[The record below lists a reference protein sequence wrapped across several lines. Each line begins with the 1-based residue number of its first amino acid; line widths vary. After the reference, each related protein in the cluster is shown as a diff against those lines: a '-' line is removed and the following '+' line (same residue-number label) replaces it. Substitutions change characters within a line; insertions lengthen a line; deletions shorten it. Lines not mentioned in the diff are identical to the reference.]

1 MNKLAIF
8 IFLLVTRSL
17 FAQGIEGPMEAS
29 PENKPLI
36 VELMVESK
44 FEAYFTDYCSK
55 RMDFLGKEKGLTKE
69 KIAEY
74 KKKVSFAEF
83 LDYTVFNQF
92 ASFSSEELKQM
103 ITLCKTLNEGKKFNW
118 VFISTPIIESNLEL
132 LIIRY
137 MKD

>member
-1 MNKLAIF
+1 MKTILLIAILCF
-8 IFLLVTRSL
+8 CSNSFS
-17 FAQGIEGPMEAS
+17 QGIEGPMEAS

-36 VELMVESK
+36 IELMVESK

-92 ASFSSEELKQM
+92 AIYSSEELKQM
-103 ITLCKTLNEGKKFNW
+103 ISLCKTLNKGKKFNW
-118 VFISTPIIESNLEL
+118 IIISTPSLESNLEL
-132 LIIRY
+132 LIKTY

>member
-1 MNKLAIF
+1 MKKLVIF
-8 IFLLVTRSL
+8 IFLFFNHSL
-17 FAQGIEGPMEAS
+17 FSQGIEGPMEAS

-36 VELMVESK
+36 IELMVESK

-92 ASFSSEELKQM
+92 AEYSSEELKQM
-103 ITLCKTLNEGKKFNW
+103 ITLCKTLNKGKKFNW

-132 LIIRY
+132 FIRQY